1 MFNIIK
7 SFTFC
12 YVKIGYFVTNV
23 KTSLV
28 NNTTNTIRNT
38 KFSQYR
44 FLKEHEHIYGDFQ
57 LHYCAFKGYKGKRLD
72 VIKNLEV
79 SF

>member
-1 MFNIIK
+1 M
-7 SFTFC
+7 
-12 YVKIGYFVTNV
+12 
-23 KTSLV
+23 
-28 NNTTNTIRNT
+28 

-57 LHYCAFKGYKGKRLD
+57 LYYCTFKGYKGKRLD
-72 VIKNLEV
+72 VITNLEV